1 MRKTPLG
8 RNSPGNRYA
17 TSRDWV
23 EGLTVSTVLLPLGTQ
38 MEGACDSLES
48 GETAFPTAADHPT
61 DDTLAKGVEAAFDA
75 MTKLLAEQVSH
86 PGPTTANAGKG
97 KGGKV
102 GWISSCPFWMMDV
115 EHDAPWSHGVEQL
128 ADPSPI

>member
-1 MRKTPLG
+1 
-8 RNSPGNRYA
+8 
-17 TSRDWV
+17 
-23 EGLTVSTVLLPLGTQ
+23 